1 MMNDEGGTMTDF
13 SFLTGSI
20 GRSGFRFIVH
30 TSALILVIVAAT
42 ASDSVSG
49 QSHVKTRARGSICG
63 NPTVACKTSVTFEPY
78 DLQFRVPKNS
88 VIFDTE
94 LFYAV
99 ILKSVTVPEYNC
111 EAFVPEAER
120 LAAQA
125 LFPDH
130 KVFSSRCTEAGSL
143 FYTTIDDKYRIM
155 AVYAGTTLS
164 ESKSMLAAVK
174 ATGKFPGAYVR
185 RIRTGFNGT

>member
-1 MMNDEGGTMTDF
+1 M
-13 SFLTGSI
+13 
-20 GRSGFRFIVH
+20 
-30 TSALILVIVAAT
+30 TSASKRRAGLQFTLQTSAFILVFMAVGALHSVA
-42 ASDSVSG
+42 G

-63 NPTVACKTSVTFEPY
+63 NPLVTCKTSVTFEPH
-78 DLQFRVPKNS
+78 DLHFRVPTKS

-99 ILKSVTVPEYNC
+99 ILKSITVADYDC
-111 EAFVPEAER
+111 EKFVPESER

-155 AVYAGTTLS
+155 AVYGGTTPA
-164 ESKSMLAAVK
+164 ESKRVLAAVK

-185 RIRTGFNGT
+185 RMRTGFNGT

>member
-1 MMNDEGGTMTDF
+1 MT
-13 SFLTGSI
+13 SVSK
-20 GRSGFRFIVH
+20 GRADLQFILH
-30 TSALILVIVAAT
+30 TCAFILVFMT
-42 ASDSVSG
+42 LSTLDSVAG

-63 NPTVACKTSVTFEPY
+63 NPMVTCKTSVTFEPH

-99 ILKSVTVPEYNC
+99 ILKSVTVADYDC
-111 EAFVPEAER
+111 EKFVPEPER

-155 AVYAGTTLS
+155 AVYGGTTPA
-164 ESKSMLAAVK
+164 ESKRVLAAVK

-185 RIRTGFNGT
+185 RMRTGFNGT

>member
-1 MMNDEGGTMTDF
+1 MT
-13 SFLTGSI
+13 SASKVRAGLQ
-20 GRSGFRFIVH
+20 FILH
-30 TSALILVIVAAT
+30 TSAFILVFTGLGAWHSVA
-42 ASDSVSG
+42 G

-63 NPTVACKTSVTFEPY
+63 NPMVTCKTSVTFEPH

-99 ILKSVTVPEYNC
+99 ILKSITVADYNC
-111 EAFVPEAER
+111 EKFVPETER

-130 KVFSSRCTEAGSL
+130 KVFSSRCTDAGTL

-155 AVYAGTTLS
+155 AVYAGTTLA
-164 ESKSMLAAVK
+164 ESKRVLAAVK
-174 ATGKFPGAYVR
+174 ATGKFSGAYVR
-185 RIRTGFNGT
+185 RMRTGFNGT

>member
-1 MMNDEGGTMTDF
+1 MASASN
-13 SFLTGSI
+13 
-20 GRSGFRFIVH
+20 GRVGLQFIFH
-30 TSALILVIVAAT
+30 TSAFVFVCMAMS
-42 ASDSVSG
+42 ASGAG
-49 QSHVKTRARGSICG
+49 QSHVKTRARASICG
-63 NPTVACKTSVTFEPY
+63 NPQVSCKTSVTFEPH

-99 ILKSVTVPEYNC
+99 ILKSITVADYDC
-111 EAFVPEAER
+111 EKFVPETER

-125 LFPDH
+125 LFPDL

-143 FYTTIDDKYRIM
+143 FYTTIDDKHRIM
-155 AVYAGTTLS
+155 AVYGGTTPA
-164 ESKSMLAAVK
+164 ESKRVLAAVK

-185 RIRTGFNGT
+185 RMRTGFNGT

>member
-1 MMNDEGGTMTDF
+1 M
-13 SFLTGSI
+13 
-20 GRSGFRFIVH
+20 
-30 TSALILVIVAAT
+30 TSASKGRTAPPFMLQASAFIIVFIAV
-42 ASDSVSG
+42 SGLDSVAG

-63 NPTVACKTSVTFEPY
+63 NPLVACKTSVTFEPH

-99 ILKSVTVPEYNC
+99 ILKSITVADYDC
-111 EAFVPEAER
+111 EKFVPESER

-143 FYTTIDDKYRIM
+143 FYTSIDDKYRIM
-155 AVYAGTTLS
+155 AVYGGTTLA
-164 ESKSMLAAVK
+164 ESKRVLAAVK

-185 RIRTGFNGT
+185 RMRTGFNGT

>member
-1 MMNDEGGTMTDF
+1 MT
-13 SFLTGSI
+13 SASK
-20 GRSGFRFIVH
+20 GRSGFPFVLH
-30 TSALILVIVAAT
+30 ASAVILVLMAVGTLNSVA
-42 ASDSVSG
+42 G
-49 QSHVKTRARGSICG
+49 QSHVKTRTRGSICG
-63 NPTVACKTSVTFEPY
+63 NPLVACKTSVTFEPH

-99 ILKSVTVPEYNC
+99 ILKTIAVADYDC
-111 EAFVPEAER
+111 EKFVPETER
-120 LAAQA
+120 LTAQT

-130 KVFSSRCTEAGSL
+130 KVFSSRCTEPGSL

-155 AVYAGTTLS
+155 AVYGGTTPA
-164 ESKSMLAAVK
+164 ESKRVLAAVN

-185 RIRTGFNGT
+185 RMRTGFNGT

>member
-1 MMNDEGGTMTDF
+1 M
-13 SFLTGSI
+13 
-20 GRSGFRFIVH
+20 RSASKVRAGLQIIVYS
-30 TSALILVIVAAT
+30 SAFILVFMAVGALHL
-42 ASDSVSG
+42 VSG
-49 QSHVKTRARGSICG
+49 QSHVKNRARGSICG
-63 NPTVACKTSVTFEPY
+63 NPLVTCKTSVTFEPY
-78 DLQFRVPKNS
+78 DLRFRVPKNS

-99 ILKSVTVPEYNC
+99 ILKSITVADYDC
-111 EAFVPEAER
+111 EKFVPESER

-130 KVFSSRCTEAGSL
+130 KIFSSRCTEAGSL

-155 AVYAGTTLS
+155 AVYGGTTPA
-164 ESKSMLAAVK
+164 ESKRVLAAVK

-185 RIRTGFNGT
+185 RMRTGFNGT

>member
-1 MMNDEGGTMTDF
+1 M
-13 SFLTGSI
+13 
-20 GRSGFRFIVH
+20 
-30 TSALILVIVAAT
+30 TSASKSRVGFPFILHASAFILVFIAV
-42 ASDSVSG
+42 SGLDSVAG

-63 NPTVACKTSVTFEPY
+63 NPLVACKTSVTFEPH
-78 DLQFRVPKNS
+78 DLQFRVPRNS

-99 ILKSVTVPEYNC
+99 ILKSITVADYDC
-111 EAFVPEAER
+111 EKFVPERER

-143 FYTTIDDKYRIM
+143 FYATIDDKYRIM
-155 AVYAGTTLS
+155 AVYGGTTLA
-164 ESKSMLAAVK
+164 ESKRVLAAVK

-185 RIRTGFNGT
+185 RMRTGFNGT

>member
-1 MMNDEGGTMTDF
+1 M
-13 SFLTGSI
+13 
-20 GRSGFRFIVH
+20 
-30 TSALILVIVAAT
+30 TSASKGRAGLQFILHASTFILVFVAVGALHPV
-42 ASDSVSG
+42 AG
-49 QSHVKTRARGSICG
+49 QSRVKTRARGAICG
-63 NPTVACKTSVTFEPY
+63 NPLVTCKTSVTFEPH

-99 ILKSVTVPEYNC
+99 ILKSITVADYDC
-111 EAFVPEAER
+111 EKFVPESER

-155 AVYAGTTLS
+155 AVYGGTTPA
-164 ESKSMLAAVK
+164 ESKRVLAAVK

-185 RIRTGFNGT
+185 RMRTGFNGT

>member
-1 MMNDEGGTMTDF
+1 MTSARQGRAGF
-13 SFLTGSI
+13 HSI
-20 GRSGFRFIVH
+20 LL
-30 TSALILVIVAAT
+30 TSALVLVFISAGALLSIT
-42 ASDSVSG
+42 G

-63 NPTVACKTSVTFEPY
+63 NPQVTCKTSVTFEPY

-99 ILKSVTVPEYNC
+99 ILKSITVTDYDC
-111 EAFVPEAER
+111 EKFVPETER
-120 LAAQA
+120 LSAQA
-125 LFPDH
+125 LFPSN

-155 AVYAGTTLS
+155 AVYGGTTPA
-164 ESKSMLAAVK
+164 ESKRVLAAVK
-174 ATGKFPGAYVR
+174 ATGKFPGAYLR
-185 RIRTGFNGT
+185 RMRTGFNGT